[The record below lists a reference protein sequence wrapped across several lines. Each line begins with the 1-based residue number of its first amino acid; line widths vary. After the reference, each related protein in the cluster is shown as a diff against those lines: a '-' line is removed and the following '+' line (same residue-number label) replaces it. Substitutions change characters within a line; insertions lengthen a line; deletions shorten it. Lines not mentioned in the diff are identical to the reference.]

1 MKKQF
6 KYSIYASLL
15 VSMSVLAYPTISKA
29 ATNDS
34 DQQSVSTE
42 TVAENSSDESSSQT
56 SSQTDVPAVSAT
68 QNTDIQDPKNQPSS
82 TVVQNSNSNDAKQT
96 TSSTQATTTN
106 DQSQPSVVDV
116 NGVFTV
122 GSETTPLTD
131 QTGTN
136 PSNRSVAA
144 GSAWFTD
151 KLVTAESGETYYRVS
166 TLEYI
171 NSKAGT
177 FTSNVSDY
185 SSTATITYKKG
196 ADVHAFTGYGDSAS
210 YTGTNLPTD
219 SAWKIDKRANING
232 KYWYEVGNNL
242 WVPQDYLVV
251 SDAPDMLPAAWVSG
265 VPLIAQ
271 RPELPNGCEIT
282 AVTMMLQYA
291 GANVD
296 KMQLAKEMPRNSDP
310 NYGYIGQPW
319 DSTGIT
325 IFPNALM
332 SLVEKYAGTAK
343 DLTGQ
348 NFDAIKY
355 QIDIGHPVVTWNT
368 LHGFPYHALTV
379 TGYDSQYVYYN
390 DCWTDVSTQMDINA
404 FIQNWNTQNRRAIS
418 Y

>member
-1 MKKQF
+1 MKKTF
-6 KYSIYASLL
+6 KYSLCASVL
-15 VSMSVLAYPTISKA
+15 VSFGLFAVPNIVQASDNVVSENAEANSVTKDVAV
-29 ATNDS
+29 
-34 DQQSVSTE
+34 DQT
-42 TVAENSSDESSSQT
+42 SSDEGKSIE
-56 SSQTDVPAVSAT
+56 SANDPS
-68 QNTDIQDPKNQPSS
+68 NTNV
-82 TVVQNSNSNDAKQT
+82 TNNAEE
-96 TSSTQATTTN
+96 TTTPT
-106 DQSQPSVVDV
+106 QSQASPQLLDVD
-116 NGVFTV
+116 GVFTV
-122 GSETTPLTD
+122 GDQLTPLTD
-131 QTGTN
+131 QTGTTT
-136 PSNRSVAA
+136 SNRSVAPHT
-144 GSAWFTD
+144 AWYTD
-151 KLVTAESGETYYRVS
+151 KIATSNTGDQYYRVS

-171 NSKAGT
+171 NAKAGI
-177 FTSNVSDY
+177 FTSNVNDY
-185 SSTATITYKKG
+185 SATATVTYKKG
-196 ADVHAFTGYGDSAS
+196 ASVHSFTGYGENAN
-210 YTGTNLPTD
+210 YTGNDLASD
-219 SAWKIDKRANING
+219 SSWLIDKRANKNG
-232 KYWYEVGNNL
+232 KYWYEIGNNL
-242 WVPQDYLVV
+242 WIPQDYVV
-251 SDAPDMLPAAWVSG
+251 VNNAPDMKAAAWVSG

-296 KMQLAKEMPRNSDP
+296 KMQLAQEMPRSSDP

-348 NFDAIKY
+348 DFNAIKY

-390 DCWTDVSTQMDINA
+390 DCWTNQSTKMEINA